1 MFQDIRV
8 CFKREIIMRGM
19 KMKKDDIYNAIFKR
33 KSIRKYDLSP
43 LDKNTLKEISKHID
57 DLQPL
62 YKDIEVEIQ
71 IISTDDVNRR
81 MMKKAPYYLAVFSE
95 KKEGYL
101 TNVGFMLQQMDLMF
115 SAMGIGS
122 CWQGIPIP
130 NKEVLNSSDLKFIIL
145 MAFGKPSEPL
155 YRKNISEFKRNPIE
169 KITSIH
175 DMDELLEPVRLAP
188 SATNSQPWFFKG
200 TKNIIKTYSIKPNFL
215 KAIVVKKYIPI
226 DMGIALYH
234 LKVAA
239 EQYGKEIKIFFDEK
253 ERNTSPKGY
262 NYIAT
267 VGFE

>member
-1 MFQDIRV
+1 
-8 CFKREIIMRGM
+8 MRYE
-19 KMKKDDIYNAIFKR
+19 MKKNDIYNAIFKR

-43 LDKNTLKEISKHID
+43 LDKDTLKEISTYID
-57 DLQPL
+57 DLNPL
-62 YKDIEVEIQ
+62 YKDIKIDIK

-81 MMKKAPYYLAVFSE
+81 MMKKAPHYIAVFSE

-101 TNVGFMLQQMDLMF
+101 TNVGFMLQQMDLTF

-130 NKEVLNSSDLKFIIL
+130 TKEVLNSSDLKFIIL
-145 MAFGKPSEPL
+145 MAFGKPIEPL
-155 YRKNISEFKRNPIE
+155 YRENTSEFKRNPLE
-169 KITSIH
+169 KITSIK

-200 TKNIIKTYSIKPNFL
+200 KNNIIKAYSVKPNFL
-215 KAIVVKKYIPI
+215 KAIVVNKYIPI

-234 LKVAA
+234 LNVSA
-239 EQYGKEIKIFFDEK
+239 EHFDKATKIFFDEMEK
-253 ERNTSPKGY
+253 KNSPKGY

-267 VGFE
+267 LSLE

>member
-1 MFQDIRV
+1 
-8 CFKREIIMRGM
+8 
-19 KMKKDDIYNAIFKR
+19 MKKKDIYKAIFKR

-43 LDKNTLKEISKHID
+43 LDKDILHVISAYIN
-57 DLQPL
+57 DLNPL
-62 YKDIEVEIQ
+62 YKDIKIDIK
-71 IISTDDVNRR
+71 IISTNDVNRR
-81 MMKKAPYYLAVFSE
+81 MMKKAPHYLAVFSE

-101 TNVGFMLQQMDLMF
+101 TNVGFMLQQMDLIF

-130 NKEVLNSSDLKFIIL
+130 TKEVLNSSDLKFIIL

-155 YRKNISEFKRNPIE
+155 YRENTSEFKRNPLE
-169 KITSIH
+169 KITSIK

-200 TKNIIKTYSIKPNFL
+200 KNNIIKAYSVKPNFL
-215 KAIVVKKYIPI
+215 KAIVVNKYIPI

-234 LKVAA
+234 LNVSA
-239 EQYGKEIKIFFDEK
+239 EHFDKSTKIFFDEMEMK
-253 ERNTSPKGY
+253 NSPKGY

-267 VGFE
+267 LNLE

>member
-1 MFQDIRV
+1 MI
-8 CFKREIIMRGM
+8 
-19 KMKKDDIYNAIFKR
+19 
-33 KSIRKYDLSP
+33 LTP
-43 LDKNTLKEISKHID
+43 LDKDTLQEISAYIN
-57 DLQPL
+57 DLNPL
-62 YKDIEVEIQ
+62 YKDIKIDIK

-81 MMKKAPYYLAVFSE
+81 MMKKAPHYLAVFSE

-101 TNVGFMLQQMDLMF
+101 TNVGFMLQQMDLIF

-130 NKEVLNSSDLKFIIL
+130 TKEVLNSSDLKFIIL

-155 YRKNISEFKRNPIE
+155 YRENTSEFKRNPLE
-169 KITSIH
+169 KITSIK

-200 TKNIIKTYSIKPNFL
+200 KNNIIKAYSVKPNFL
-215 KAIVVKKYIPI
+215 KAIVVNKYIPI

-234 LKVAA
+234 LNVSA
-239 EQYGKEIKIFFDEK
+239 EHFDKATKIFFDEMEIK
-253 ERNTSPKGY
+253 NSPKGY

-267 VGFE
+267 LNLE